1 MATGAWQCPA
11 CREHH
16 EAALRI
22 IARSRKSNLAARKRR
37 LDALPEVPTMTVSE
51 KRFGLASQYTFSCPV
66 CVHEV
71 LLETSKSYRPFT
83 FDHLSG
89 PPASK
94 DSAKGEPPKAA
105 AAAAAASGPAANEEG
120 GGGDANG
127 EEDDD
132 MDDDCVGVADANAVD
147 GADEA
152 AGANPAAANPAA
164 PTPTPT
170 TKHRCGDARTLS
182 TRGIAGSQTPTATPS
197 RAGAR
202 GATATPTGTAR
213 RAVYDAAAG
222 WRQKSTCARRTGC
235 ARARRVAAPRRTVRA
250 PR

>member
-1 MATGAWQCPA
+1 
-11 CREHH
+11 
-16 EAALRI
+16 
-22 IARSRKSNLAARKRR
+22 
-37 LDALPEVPTMTVSE
+37 MTVSK

-132 MDDDCVGVADANAVD
+132 MDDDCVGAADANAVD

-152 AGANPAAANPAA
+152 AGAPLVAVDLLNFNMNWPWP
-164 PTPTPT
+164 
-170 TKHRCGDARTLS
+170 L
-182 TRGIAGSQTPTATPS
+182 PS
-197 RAGAR
+197 RSSGPKAFGELHDLHAFHLY
-202 GATATPTGTAR
+202 G
-213 RAVYDAAAG
+213 
-222 WRQKSTCARRTGC
+222 K
-235 ARARRVAAPRRTVRA
+235 VAADVFT
-250 PR
+250 

>member
-1 MATGAWQCPA
+1 
-11 CREHH
+11 
-16 EAALRI
+16 
-22 IARSRKSNLAARKRR
+22 
-37 LDALPEVPTMTVSE
+37 MTVSE

-105 AAAAAASGPAANEEG
+105 AAAAAASGPAANEGG
-120 GGGDANG
+120 GGGDADG

-132 MDDDCVGVADANAVD
+132 MDDDSVGVADANAVD

-152 AGANPAAANPAA
+152 SGANPAVANPAPAA

-202 GATATPTGTAR
+202 GATARPTGTAR